1 MSELTGPP
9 APVPTPPL
17 PQAAHQVPP
26 QPPLG
31 GFAPATV
38 WAVPAHL
45 SAPHRP
51 PRRWLRTALRWA
63 TAAAVF
69 LVVGAVTAAVVMVP
83 ARTDLPGL
91 KTPSDHRYTF
101 APLRLPTLPPGAAGP
116 NEQDPAAG
124 NQTHDADLRRLLLT
138 EPVGA
143 KPDPAYP
150 GLTGWYSPSAY
161 AAQFHNAADLLN
173 QFADHGLRHVAA
185 TGWTGPDGT
194 HTTIYLLAYRSDATV
209 TTLFS
214 NDTTSTVPNVA
225 PFIEFASDPSFPGID
240 SSEVMHA
247 SEPAAA
253 PVPAAEVVFLDSA
266 DVEAVIVMTNPK
278 AVDPAT
284 VTQVV
289 TLQNELLQG

>member
-124 NQTHDADLRRLLLT
+124 NQTHDADL
-138 EPVGA
+138 
-143 KPDPAYP
+143 
-150 GLTGWYSPSAY
+150 
-161 AAQFHNAADLLN
+161 LN